1 MKRWNYDFILQL
13 LRAVAEWQKPMG
25 QKWLKMCV
33 FTGNVVCVLTV
44 CVSAR
49 PGLGF
54 SPPPQINAFCRLL
67 VADSYQWAISIHPAC
82 LSVAS
87 NRADELWC
95 PVLFRNPPEPVCLQP
110 PPLYTHAQTNKDTSS
125 LIPRALKQ
133 RLFSL
138 AVSVSC
144 MHTVIEDQQN
154 TQVEEYNFE
163 NTQSGLYID
172 GPFRFNFVAIA
183 NI

>member
-1 MKRWNYDFILQL
+1 MDQKR
-13 LRAVAEWQKPMG
+13 
-25 QKWLKMCV
+25 LKI
-33 FTGNVVCVLTV
+33 CVLGGDRL
-44 CVSAR
+44 CVLWVGDS
-49 PGLGF
+49 GLV
-54 SPPPQINAFCRLL
+54 PPQINAFCQLL

-87 NRADELWC
+87 DRADELWC

-125 LIPRALKQ
+125 LMPRTLKQ

-154 TQVEEYNFE
+154 TQVEKYNLE
-163 NTQSGLYID
+163 NAHGGLYIYS
-172 GPFRFNFVAIA
+172 PFLFNFVAIA

>member
-1 MKRWNYDFILQL
+1 MKRQNCFLHCCSQSYG
-13 LRAVAEWQKPMG
+13 RVAKSNRSGTAKNVCIRWSYSMCIDWVFDQG
-25 QKWLKMCV
+25 Q
-33 FTGNVVCVLTV
+33 T
-44 CVSAR
+44 
-49 PGLGF
+49 
-54 SPPPQINAFCRLL
+54 PPQWINAFCRLL
-67 VADSYQWAISIHPAC
+67 VADSYHWAISIHPAC

-87 NRADELWC
+87 NRANELWC

-110 PPLYTHAQTNKDTSS
+110 PPLYTHAQTNKDTIS

-154 TQVEEYNFE
+154 TQAAEYNLE
-163 NTQSGLYID
+163 NTQSGLFIYR
-172 GPFRFNFVAIA
+172 PFQVFGFF
-183 NI
+183 